1 MQPAKQLKVQY
12 IGIFEEIDSFYWPK
26 MHFSKKGQ
34 KIRPPPSFGQCLE
47 ENVFFSLMSSQSTNI
62 NFYVSFSSCL
72 CFRFF
77 LLPTIKYT
85 PNYQIH
91 TFRGPAGLSVPNER
105 ERVFNYFWWT
115 KSRLILTSICSSGKQ
130 FALPFCNIS
139 PLGRAICWLPCHC
152 GECSRERQK
161 RQGRGTG
168 W

>member
-1 MQPAKQLKVQY
+1 MQPKKNYKFNTLAFLKKYTLFIDQKCTSRKRAKKL
-12 IGIFEEIDSFYWPK
+12 D
-26 MHFSKKGQ
+26 
-34 KIRPPPSFGQCLE
+34 PPPSFGQCLE

-77 LLPTIKYT
+77 LPPTIKYT
-85 PNYQIH
+85 PKYQIH

-152 GECSRERQK
+152 GE
-161 RQGRGTG
+161 GP
-168 W
+168 